1 MKFHAQPSFFLFNI
15 LYTDI
20 NECDLNIH
28 LCDSHAQCGDTD
40 GNYSC
45 TCDIGFTGDG
55 RTCCMFSTC
64 NLRSYPTCSIV
75 VLFLTATFQFQLLIF
90 MIIYRGLSVLH
101 ARDHLLVSLII
112 VYRSE
117 KYPPAVNII
126 IIIIMLHLCL

>member
-1 MKFHAQPSFFLFNI
+1 MKFHAQHFNI

-28 LCDSHAQCGDTD
+28 LCDSHSQCSDTD

-55 RTCCMFSTC
+55 RTCCMFSAC

-90 MIIYRGLSVLH
+90 MIIYRGLSMLY

-112 VYRSE
+112 YRSE
-117 KYPPAVNII
+117 KYPPAV
-126 IIIIMLHLCL
+126 